1 MELFLE
7 QKKVRVTDADLLGE
21 GGEARVYRHH
31 DLALKVFHRVDAA
44 KAQKLEKF
52 PRGLPSAVVGPVG
65 LLWNAKGELAGYAM
79 PAVKGA
85 EEFARLSQRRWREGA
100 VSNTSVQQ
108 LFANLAGVLG
118 DVHRAGVVVGDFND
132 GNVLFRGEQPF
143 LIDADS
149 MQFAGLPCSV
159 GHERF
164 LDPRLYGVD
173 LAAAPRFEPGSDWYA
188 WSVLLFSSLLY
199 VHPFGGIHK
208 KHGTPLRRAEARV
221 SVLRKDVAYPRHAV
235 HFGVLP
241 DEALAWFEAVFE
253 KDERSPAPPQV
264 LGLKWST
271 CACGVSHARAV
282 CPECQTLGP
291 ASVRQAIRSQGRCTA
306 RTVFRTTGRILAAAM
321 RGGLRY
327 VYEEGG
333 VVRREDGTPVAVHPE
348 SAERTAVHPESAER
362 TAVHPESAERT
373 AVHPERS
380 RGMSHLSA
388 TEPARAG
395 TRFFIAGASTWIAD
409 ATGAVTRT
417 ENGRAVERTS
427 TGLRNTVPVFAASSS
442 VAYRTEADWLVD
454 EVTGSRIGQIL
465 EGQTWMWAGERLGF
479 GFYRAGNFTAG
490 FLTTPGRAG
499 LREVKLPHLKGRLV
513 EADAVFDEAHVLLSC
528 VLEVD
533 GRETTFLFLF
543 AADGTLVADASGP
556 RSERMFANA
565 HGRALLHGR
574 VVAAT
579 DEGLLSLK
587 VDGGRLVEGTLF
599 ADTEPFVSAGDE
611 LYPQPDGS
619 LYAVGTREVLQ
630 LTLS

>member
-1 MELFLE
+1 MDLFLD

-31 DLALKVFHRVDAA
+31 ELALKVFHRVDAA
-44 KAQKLEKF
+44 KALKLDRF

-65 LLWNAKGELAGYAM
+65 LLRDSLGAVVGYAM

-100 VSNTSVQQ
+100 VANASVQR
-108 LFANLAGVLG
+108 LFANLGAVLG
-118 DVHRAGVVVGDFND
+118 DVHRAGVIVGDFND

-149 MQFAGLPCSV
+149 MQFEGLPCSV

-173 LAAAPRFEPGSDWYA
+173 LSSAPRFEAGSDWYA

-208 KHGTPLRRAEARV
+208 KYGTPLRRAEARV
-221 SVLRKDVAYPRHAV
+221 SVMRKDVAYPRHAV
-235 HFGVLP
+235 HFNVLP
-241 DEALAWFEAVFE
+241 DDALAWFESVFE
-253 KDERSPAPPQV
+253 RDERSAPPATV
-264 LGLKWST
+264 LGLRWSV
-271 CACGVSHARAV
+271 CSCGVSHARAV

-306 RTVFRTTGRILAAAM
+306 RTVFRTSGRILAAAM

-333 VVRREDGTPVAVHPE
+333 VVRREDGTAIPPSPIGGAASSPLD
-348 SAERTAVHPESAER
+348 P
-362 TAVHPESAERT
+362 
-373 AVHPERS
+373 
-380 RGMSHLSA
+380 
-388 TEPARAG
+388 G
-395 TRFFIAGASTWIAD
+395 TRFFISGASTWIAD
-409 ATGAVTRT
+409 PTGAVVRS
-417 ENGRAVERTS
+417 ENGRIAERTS
-427 TGLRNTVPVFAASSS
+427 TGVRNTTPVFAASSS
-442 VAYRTEADWLVD
+442 AAYRTEADWLID

-465 EGQTWMWAGERLGF
+465 EGQTWIWSGERLGF

-490 FLTTPGRAG
+490 FLMTPGRAG
-499 LREVKLPHLKGRLV
+499 LREVKLQHLKGRLV
-513 EADAVFDEAHVLLSC
+513 DANAVFDDAHVLLSC
-528 VLEVD
+528 VLELD
-533 GRETTFLFLF
+533 GRETTFLFLVS
-543 AADGTLVADASGP
+543 ADGALIAEANGP

-599 ADTEPFVSAGDE
+599 ADAEPFVSAGDE

-619 LYAVGTREVLQ
+619 LYVVGTREVVQ